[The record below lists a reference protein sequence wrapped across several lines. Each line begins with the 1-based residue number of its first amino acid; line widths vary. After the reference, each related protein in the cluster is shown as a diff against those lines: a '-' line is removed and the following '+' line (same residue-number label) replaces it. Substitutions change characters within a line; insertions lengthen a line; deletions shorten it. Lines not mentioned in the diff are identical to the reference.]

1 MSEEQNKVLEQQR
14 YLLERR
20 MYRLD
25 PAPPKL
31 PPQEY
36 IALYLAE
43 KEDKYLSWYLHDR
56 EPTLNKLAQDVCQR
70 YIMAEHF
77 ADIKQTAVCGIL
89 VALQKY
95 DPAVGAPFVAF
106 QKRYIQNSVEDYI
119 RTAQSGVITMT
130 ADTYPVL
137 RRIMAIYHL
146 NGDNCGDDS
155 VQRIADET
163 GIGEKIVR
171 KYIAI
176 GTLNERRVDF
186 YRQYD
191 EDGEETA
198 EDISVDTTSQ
208 PDKLYFR
215 AVLYGALHQA
225 YGSLTYREQRTVAK
239 HLGFCDTCWSV
250 RKAVLINGEI
260 EYRPIKPMTFE
271 EISPSASRRSDK
283 ASERTFYAAME
294 KMRTHIETDADY
306 RYIFG

>member
-20 MYRLD
+20 MYHLT

-77 ADIKQTAVCGIL
+77 ADIKQAAVCGIL
-89 VALQKY
+89 AALQKY
-95 DPAVGAPFVAF
+95 DPAVGAPFAAF
-106 QKRYIQNSVEDYI
+106 QTRYMQDGIDEYI

-146 NGDNCGDDS
+146 NGDNCSDS
-155 VQRIADET
+155 SIQRIADET
-163 GIGEKIVR
+163 GMDTKTVR
-171 KYIAI
+171 RYIAI

-215 AVLYGALHQA
+215 AVLYDALHEA
-225 YGSLTYREQRTVAK
+225 YGRLTYREQRTVAK
-239 HLGFCDTCWSV
+239 HLAFCDTCWSV

-260 EYRPIKPMTFE
+260 EYKPIRPMTFE
-271 EISPSASRRSDK
+271 EISHSASRRSDK
-283 ASERTFYAAME
+283 ASERTYNNALE
-294 KMRTHIETDADY
+294 KMRKALLSYLELWQ
-306 RYIFG
+306 

>member
-1 MSEEQNKVLEQQR
+1 MSEEQNEVLEQQR
-14 YLLERR
+14 DLLERR

-31 PPQEY
+31 PAQEY
-36 IALYLAE
+36 IVRYLTEKENWYLA
-43 KEDKYLSWYLHDR
+43 WYLHDQ
-56 EPTLNKLAQDVCQR
+56 EPALNKLAQAACER
-70 YIMAEHF
+70 YAMTEHF
-77 ADIKQTAVCGIL
+77 ADIKQAAVCGIL
-89 VALQKY
+89 VALQMY
-95 DPAVGAPFVAF
+95 DPAVSAPFAAF
-106 QKRYIQNSVEDYI
+106 QKRYIQDGIDDYI

-146 NGDNCGDDS
+146 NGDDCSDS
-155 VQRIADET
+155 CIQRIADET
-163 GIGEKIVR
+163 GMGEKSVR
-171 KYIAI
+171 KYITI
-176 GTLNERRVDF
+176 GALNERRVDF

-191 EDGEETA
+191 EDGVETA

-225 YGSLTYREQRTVAK
+225 YDNLTYREQRTVAK

-260 EYRPIKPMTFE
+260 EYRPIKSMTFE
-271 EISPSASRRSDK
+271 EISHSASRRSDK
-283 ASERTFYAAME
+283 ASERTYNNALE
-294 KMRTHIETDADY
+294 KMRKALLSYLELWE
-306 RYIFG
+306 

>member
-1 MSEEQNKVLEQQR
+1 MSEEQNEVLEQQR

-20 MYRLD
+20 MYHLT

-77 ADIKQTAVCGIL
+77 ADIKQAAVCGIL

-95 DPAVGAPFVAF
+95 DPAAGAPFVTF

-146 NGDNCGDDS
+146 NGDNCSDS
-155 VQRIADET
+155 CIQRIADET
-163 GIGEKIVR
+163 GMEEKSVR
-171 KYIAI
+171 KYITI

-215 AVLYGALHQA
+215 AVLYDALHEA
-225 YGSLTYREQRTVAK
+225 YDSLTYREQHTVAK

-260 EYRPIKPMTFE
+260 EYKPIRPMTFE
-271 EISPSASRRSDK
+271 EISHSASRRSDK
-283 ASERTFYAAME
+283 ASERTYNNALE
-294 KMRTHIETDADY
+294 KMRKALLSYLELWQ
-306 RYIFG
+306 

>member
-1 MSEEQNKVLEQQR
+1 MSEEPNKVLEQQR
-14 YLLERR
+14 HLLECR

-31 PPQEY
+31 PAQEY
-36 IALYLAE
+36 IVRYLTE
-43 KEDKYLSWYLHDR
+43 KEDKYLAWYLHDQ
-56 EPTLNKLAQDVCQR
+56 EAALNKLVQAACER
-70 YIMAEHF
+70 YAMTEHF
-77 ADIKQTAVCGIL
+77 ADIKQAAVCGIL
-89 VALQKY
+89 AALQKY
-95 DPAVGAPFVAF
+95 DPAVGAPFAAF
-106 QKRYIQNSVEDYI
+106 QKRYIQDGIDDYI
-119 RTAQSGVITMT
+119 RTAQSGVVTMT

-146 NGDNCGDDS
+146 NGDDCTGS
-155 VQRIADET
+155 CIQRIADET
-163 GIGEKIVR
+163 GMGEKSVR

-215 AVLYGALHQA
+215 AVLYGALHEA

-271 EISPSASRRSDK
+271 EISHSASRRSDK
-283 ASERTFYAAME
+283 ASERTYNNALE
-294 KMRTHIETDADY
+294 KMRKTLLFHLELWE
-306 RYIFG
+306 

>member
-1 MSEEQNKVLEQQR
+1 MSEEQNEVLEQQR

-77 ADIKQTAVCGIL
+77 VDIKQTAVCGIL
-89 VALQKY
+89 AALQKY
-95 DPAVGAPFVAF
+95 DPSIGVPFAAF
-106 QKRYIQNSVEDYI
+106 QTQYIQDGVGDYI

-146 NGDNCGDDS
+146 SGDDCS
-155 VQRIADET
+155 DSSIQRIADET
-163 GIGEKIVR
+163 GMGEKSVR
-171 KYIAI
+171 KYITI

-186 YRQYD
+186 CRQYD

-215 AVLYGALHQA
+215 AVLYDALHQA
-225 YGSLTYREQRTVAK
+225 YDSLTYREQRTVAK

-250 RKAVLINGEI
+250 RKAVLINDEI

-271 EISPSASRRSDK
+271 EISHSASRRSDK
-283 ASERTFYAAME
+283 ASERTYNNALE
-294 KMRTHIETDADY
+294 KMRKTLFFHLELWE
-306 RYIFG
+306 

>member
-1 MSEEQNKVLEQQR
+1 MSEEQNEVLEQQR
-14 YLLERR
+14 YLLEHR

-77 ADIKQTAVCGIL
+77 VDIKQTAVCGIL
-89 VALQKY
+89 AALQKY
-95 DPAVGAPFVAF
+95 DPSIGVPFAAF
-106 QKRYIQNSVEDYI
+106 QTQYIQDGVGDYI

-146 NGDNCGDDS
+146 SGDDCS
-155 VQRIADET
+155 DSSIQRIADET
-163 GIGEKIVR
+163 GMGEKSVR
-171 KYIAI
+171 KYITI

-215 AVLYGALHQA
+215 AVLYDALHQA
-225 YGSLTYREQRTVAK
+225 YDSLTYREQRTVAK

-250 RKAVLINGEI
+250 RKAVLINDEI

-271 EISPSASRRSDK
+271 EISHSASRRSDK
-283 ASERTFYAAME
+283 ASERTYNNALE
-294 KMRTHIETDADY
+294 KMRKTLFFHLELWE
-306 RYIFG
+306 